1 MSGDFANDLDLGLDG
16 KAAIVTGAAGGI
28 GSSIGAIY
36 AAAGARVA
44 AVDRDAAGLAK
55 AAGEW
60 PGAGRHLLLVKDLSQ
75 AADCE
80 DVVGATERAFGRVD
94 VLINNAAILL
104 RAPLDAVTPALIH
117 RTCEINLNSQLF
129 LSRAAAEAMKK
140 TGGGRIVNLSS
151 QGGYTG
157 GYDDSIVYNM
167 FKGAVLTLTKGL
179 ARQYAAF
186 GICVNAITPG
196 PVDTP
201 MMATLPAARLKQFV
215 EETVLLKRMARPRE
229 LALCAL
235 FLGSAWAS
243 YITGAT
249 LDVNGG
255 MYMR

>member
-1 MSGDFANDLDLGLDG
+1 MIDGFEKELDLGLRD
-16 KAAIVTGAAGGI
+16 KVALVTGAAGGI
-28 GSSIGAIY
+28 GSRIAALY

-44 AVDRDAAGLAK
+44 AVDIDGDRLEAAAADWPRAGL
-55 AAGEW
+55 
-60 PGAGRHLLLVKDLSQ
+60 HLLLAKDLSR
-75 AADCE
+75 AKECE
-80 DVVGATERAFGRVD
+80 DIVQSTENRFGRLD
-94 VLINNAAILL
+94 VLVNNAAVLV
-104 RAPLDAVTPALIH
+104 RAPLDSVTPELV
-117 RTCEINLNSQLF
+117 RKTCEVNLNSQLF
-129 LSRAAAEAMKK
+129 LSRAAAEVMKK
-140 TGGGRIVNLSS
+140 NGGGRIVNFSS

-179 ARQYAAF
+179 ARQYGRF

-201 MMATLPAARLKQFV
+201 MMATLPAGRLQQFV
-215 EETVLLKRMARPRE
+215 EETVLLKRMADPRE